1 NLFEPMDAEEWRG
14 AFEAVGGPDWGDD

>member
-1 NLFEPMDAEEWRG
+1 FEPMDAEEWRG

>member
-1 NLFEPMDAEEWRG
+1 DAEEWRG

>member
-1 NLFEPMDAEEWRG
+1 PMDAEEWRG